1 MTKNILEVHHLKQY
15 FPVANKKVVKAVD
28 DVSFNIANG
37 ETFGL
42 VGESGSGKTTIG
54 RSIIRLYWPTAGE
67 VIFEGE
73 QIAGQLS
80 KKQTA
85 KLRKDM
91 QMIFQ
96 DPMSSLNPR
105 KKVGD
110 IVKLGLDIHYP
121 ELSKDEKLQKV
132 IEMLKIVGLDSS
144 FVNRY
149 PQELSGGQRQRV
161 GIARVVIMHPRLIIA
176 DEAISALDVSVQAQ
190 VVNLLQRIQRESGSA
205 MLFIAH
211 DLAMVKH
218 ISSHIGVIHLGHIVE
233 IGPTEAIFDDPV
245 HPYTKSLLTA
255 IPTTNPIAEQ
265 NKKLSNYHAFRQ
277 QYENKEMA
285 DLGNGHYVIDDGS
298 WTK

>member
-1 MTKNILEVHHLKQY
+1 MANNILEVHHLKQY
-15 FPVANKKVVKAVD
+15 FPIGKKKIVKAVD
-28 DVSFNIANG
+28 DVSFNIASG

-54 RSIIRLYWPTAGE
+54 RSIIRLYKPTFGE
-67 VIFEGE
+67 VLFEGE
-73 QIAGQLS
+73 QIGGS
-80 KKQTA
+80 MDKKRTA

-121 ELSKDEKLQKV
+121 ELSKDEKMARV
-132 IEMLKIVGLDSS
+132 IKMLKVVGLDSS

-161 GIARVVIMHPRLIIA
+161 GIARVVIINPRLIIA

-190 VVNLLQRIQRESGSA
+190 VVNLLQEVQEKTGSA

-218 ISSHIGVIHLGHIVE
+218 ISSHIGVTHLGHIVE
-233 IGPTEAIFDDPV
+233 TGPTEAIFANPV

-255 IPTTNPIAEQ
+255 IPITDPIAEQ
-265 NKKLSNYHAFRQ
+265 KKQLSDYHAFRN
-277 QYENKEMA
+277 QYVNKAMK
-285 DLGNGHYVIDDGS
+285 DLGDGHLVLDDGS
-298 WTK
+298 WS

>member
-1 MTKNILEVHHLKQY
+1 MANNILEVHHLKQY
-15 FPVANKKVVKAVD
+15 FPIGKKKIVKAVD
-28 DVSFNIANG
+28 DVSFNIASG

-54 RSIIRLYWPTAGE
+54 RSISRLYKPTFGE
-67 VIFEGE
+67 VLFEGE
-73 QIAGQLS
+73 QIGGS
-80 KKQTA
+80 MDKKRTA

-121 ELSKDEKLQKV
+121 ELSKDEKMARV
-132 IEMLKIVGLDSS
+132 IKMLKVVGLDSS

-161 GIARVVIMHPRLIIA
+161 GIARVVIMNPRLIIA

-190 VVNLLQRIQRESGSA
+190 VVNLLQEVQEKTGSA

-211 DLAMVKH
+211 NLAMVKH

-233 IGPTEAIFDDPV
+233 TGPTEAIFANPV

-255 IPTTNPIAEQ
+255 IPITDPIAEQ
-265 NKKLSNYHAFRQ
+265 KKQLSDYHAFRN
-277 QYENKEMA
+277 QYVNKAMK
-285 DLGNGHYVIDDGS
+285 DLGDGHLVLDDGS
-298 WTK
+298 WS

>member
-1 MTKNILEVHHLKQY
+1 MANNILEVHHLKQY
-15 FPVANKKVVKAVD
+15 FPIGKKKIVKAVD
-28 DVSFNIANG
+28 DVSFNIASG

-54 RSIIRLYWPTAGE
+54 RSIIRLYKPTFGE
-67 VIFEGE
+67 VLFEGE
-73 QIAGQLS
+73 QIGGS
-80 KKQTA
+80 MDKKRTA

-121 ELSKDEKLQKV
+121 ELSKDEKMARV
-132 IEMLKIVGLDSS
+132 IKMLKVVGLDSS

-161 GIARVVIMHPRLIIA
+161 GIARVVIMNPRLIIA

-190 VVNLLQRIQRESGSA
+190 VVNLLQEVQEKTGNA

-233 IGPTEAIFDDPV
+233 TGPTEAIFANPV

-255 IPTTNPIAEQ
+255 IPITDPIAEQ
-265 NKKLSNYHAFRQ
+265 KKQLSDYHAFRN
-277 QYENKEMA
+277 QYVNKAMK
-285 DLGNGHYVIDDGS
+285 DLGDGHLVLDDGS
-298 WTK
+298 WS

>member
-1 MTKNILEVHHLKQY
+1 MANNILEVHHLKQY
-15 FPVANKKVVKAVD
+15 FPIGKKKIVKAVD
-28 DVSFNIANG
+28 DVSFNIASG

-54 RSIIRLYWPTAGE
+54 RSIIRLYKPTFGE
-67 VIFEGE
+67 VLFEGE
-73 QIAGQLS
+73 QIGGS
-80 KKQTA
+80 MDKKRTA

-121 ELSKDEKLQKV
+121 KLSKDEKMARV
-132 IEMLKIVGLDSS
+132 IKMLKVVGLDSS

-161 GIARVVIMHPRLIIA
+161 GIARVVIMNPRLIIA

-190 VVNLLQRIQRESGSA
+190 VVNLLQEVQEKTGSA

-233 IGPTEAIFDDPV
+233 TGPTEAIFANPV

-255 IPTTNPIAEQ
+255 IPITDPIAEQ
-265 NKKLSNYHAFRQ
+265 KKQLSDYHAFRN
-277 QYENKEMA
+277 QYVNKAMK
-285 DLGNGHYVIDDGS
+285 DLGDGHLILDDGS
-298 WTK
+298 WS

>member
-1 MTKNILEVHHLKQY
+1 MSSNILEVHHLKQY
-15 FPVANKKVVKAVD
+15 FPVANKKIVKAVD

-54 RSIIRLYWPTAGE
+54 RSIIRLYQPTSGE
-67 VIFEGE
+67 VIFEDT
-73 QIAGQLS
+73 QIAGKLAKQQLG
-80 KKQTA
+80 

-110 IVKLGLDIHYP
+110 IIKLGLDIHYP
-121 ELSKDEKLQKV
+121 ELDKDQKMQRV
-132 IEMLKIVGLDSS
+132 VKMLKVVGLDSS

-161 GIARVVIMHPRLIIA
+161 GIARVVIMNPRLIIA

-190 VVNLLQRIQRESGSA
+190 VVNLLQRIQRETGSA

-233 IGPTEAIFDDPV
+233 LGATEQIFANPI
-245 HPYTKSLLTA
+245 HPYTKSLLAA
-255 IPTTNPIAEQ
+255 IPTTNPISEQ
-265 NKKLSNYHAFRQ
+265 TKKLPNYHAVRQ
-277 QYENKEMA
+277 QYENKSMVNVSS
-285 DLGNGHYVIDDGS
+285 DHQVLDDGS
-298 WTK
+298 WNN

>member
-1 MTKNILEVHHLKQY
+1 MANNILEVHHLKQY
-15 FPVANKKVVKAVD
+15 FPIGKKKIVKAVD
-28 DVSFNIANG
+28 DVSFNIASG

-54 RSIIRLYWPTAGE
+54 RSIIRLYKPTFGE
-67 VIFEGE
+67 VLFEGE
-73 QIAGQLS
+73 QIGGS
-80 KKQTA
+80 MDKKRTA

-96 DPMSSLNPR
+96 DPMSSINPR

-121 ELSKDEKLQKV
+121 ELSKDEKMARV
-132 IEMLKIVGLDSS
+132 IKMLKVVGLDSS

-161 GIARVVIMHPRLIIA
+161 GIARVVIMNPRLIIA

-190 VVNLLQRIQRESGSA
+190 VVNLLQEVQEKTGSA

-233 IGPTEAIFDDPV
+233 TGPTEAIFANPV

-255 IPTTNPIAEQ
+255 IPITDPIAEQ
-265 NKKLSNYHAFRQ
+265 KKQLSDYHAFRN
-277 QYENKEMA
+277 QYVNKAMK
-285 DLGNGHYVIDDGS
+285 DLGDGHLVLDDGS
-298 WTK
+298 WS

>member
-1 MTKNILEVHHLKQY
+1 MANNILEVHHLKQY
-15 FPVANKKVVKAVD
+15 FPIGKKKIVKAVD
-28 DVSFNIANG
+28 DVSFNIASG

-54 RSIIRLYWPTAGE
+54 RSIIRLYKPTFGE
-67 VIFEGE
+67 VLFEGE
-73 QIAGQLS
+73 QIGGS
-80 KKQTA
+80 MDKKRTA

-121 ELSKDEKLQKV
+121 ELSKDEKMARV
-132 IEMLKIVGLDSS
+132 IKMLKVVGLDSS

-161 GIARVVIMHPRLIIA
+161 GIARVVIMNPRLIIA

-190 VVNLLQRIQRESGSA
+190 VVNLLQEVQEKTGSA

-233 IGPTEAIFDDPV
+233 TGPTEAIFANPV

-255 IPTTNPIAEQ
+255 IPITDPIAEQ
-265 NKKLSNYHAFRQ
+265 KKQLSNYHAFRN
-277 QYENKEMA
+277 QYVNKAMK
-285 DLGNGHYVIDDGS
+285 DLGDGHLVLDDGS
-298 WTK
+298 WS

>member
-1 MTKNILEVHHLKQY
+1 MANNILEVHHLKQY
-15 FPVANKKVVKAVD
+15 FPIGKKKIVKAVD
-28 DVSFNIANG
+28 DVSFNIASG

-54 RSIIRLYWPTAGE
+54 RSIIRLYKPTFGE
-67 VIFEGE
+67 VLFEGE
-73 QIAGQLS
+73 QIGGS
-80 KKQTA
+80 MDKKRTA

-121 ELSKDEKLQKV
+121 ELSKDEKMARV
-132 IEMLKIVGLDSS
+132 IKMLKVVGLDSS

-161 GIARVVIMHPRLIIA
+161 GIARVVIMNPRLIIA

-190 VVNLLQRIQRESGSA
+190 VVNLLQEVQEKTGSA

-233 IGPTEAIFDDPV
+233 TGPTEAIFANPV

-255 IPTTNPIAEQ
+255 IPITDPIAEQ
-265 NKKLSNYHAFRQ
+265 KKQLSDYYAFRN
-277 QYENKEMA
+277 QYVNKAMK
-285 DLGNGHYVIDDGS
+285 DLGDGHLVLDDGS
-298 WTK
+298 WS

>member
-1 MTKNILEVHHLKQY
+1 MANNILEVHHLKQY
-15 FPVANKKVVKAVD
+15 FPIGKKKIVKAVD
-28 DVSFNIANG
+28 DISFNIASG

-54 RSIIRLYWPTAGE
+54 RSIIRLYKPTFGE
-67 VIFEGE
+67 VLFEGE
-73 QIAGQLS
+73 QIGGS
-80 KKQTA
+80 MDKKRTA

-121 ELSKDEKLQKV
+121 ELSKDEKMARV
-132 IEMLKIVGLDSS
+132 IKMLKVVGLDSS

-161 GIARVVIMHPRLIIA
+161 GIARVVIMNPRLIIA

-190 VVNLLQRIQRESGSA
+190 VVNLLQEVQEKTGSA

-233 IGPTEAIFDDPV
+233 TGPTEAIFANPV

-255 IPTTNPIAEQ
+255 IPITDPIAEQ
-265 NKKLSNYHAFRQ
+265 KKQLSDYHAFRN
-277 QYENKEMA
+277 QYVNKAMK
-285 DLGNGHYVIDDGS
+285 DLGDGHLVLDDGS
-298 WTK
+298 WS

>member
-1 MTKNILEVHHLKQY
+1 MANNILEVHHLKQY
-15 FPVANKKVVKAVD
+15 FPIGKNKVVKAVD
-28 DVSFNIANG
+28 DVSFNIASG

-54 RSIIRLYWPTAGE
+54 RSIIRLYKPTFGE
-67 VIFEGE
+67 VLFEGT
-73 QIAGQLS
+73 QIGGNLD
-80 KKQTA
+80 KKRTA

-121 ELSKDEKLQKV
+121 ELSKDEKMNRV
-132 IEMLKIVGLDSS
+132 VEMLKVVGLDSS

-161 GIARVVIMHPRLIIA
+161 GIARVVIMNPRLIIA

-190 VVNLLQRIQRESGSA
+190 VVNLLQKIQEETGSA

-233 IGPTEAIFDDPV
+233 SGPTDEIFDNPV
-245 HPYTKSLLTA
+245 HPYTQSLLTA
-255 IPTTNPIAEQ
+255 IPMTDPIAEQ
-265 NKKLSNYHAFRQ
+265 NKQLSDYHAMRH
-277 QYENKEMA
+277 QYVDKAMT
-285 DLGNGHYVIDDGS
+285 DLGNGHLVLDDGS
-298 WTK
+298 WS

>member
-1 MTKNILEVHHLKQY
+1 MANNILEVHHLKQY
-15 FPVANKKVVKAVD
+15 FPIGKKKIVKAVD
-28 DVSFNIANG
+28 DVSFNIASG

-54 RSIIRLYWPTAGE
+54 RSIIRLYKPTFGE
-67 VIFEGE
+67 VLFEGE
-73 QIAGQLS
+73 QIGGS
-80 KKQTA
+80 MDKKRTA
-85 KLRKDM
+85 RLRKDM

-121 ELSKDEKLQKV
+121 ELSKDEKMARV
-132 IEMLKIVGLDSS
+132 IKMLKVVGLDSS

-161 GIARVVIMHPRLIIA
+161 GIARVVIMNPRLIIA

-190 VVNLLQRIQRESGSA
+190 VVNLLQEVQEKTGSA

-233 IGPTEAIFDDPV
+233 TGPTEAIFANPI

-255 IPTTNPIAEQ
+255 IPITDPIAEQ
-265 NKKLSNYHAFRQ
+265 KKQLSDYHAFRN
-277 QYENKEMA
+277 QYVNKAMK
-285 DLGNGHYVIDDGS
+285 DLGDGHLVLDDGS
-298 WTK
+298 WS

>member
-1 MTKNILEVHHLKQY
+1 MANNILEVHHLKQY
-15 FPVANKKVVKAVD
+15 FPIGKKKIVKAVD
-28 DVSFNIANG
+28 DVSFNIASG

-54 RSIIRLYWPTAGE
+54 RSIIRLYKPTFGE
-67 VIFEGE
+67 VLFEGE
-73 QIAGQLS
+73 QIGGS
-80 KKQTA
+80 MDKKRTA
-85 KLRKDM
+85 RLRKDM

-121 ELSKDEKLQKV
+121 ELSKDEKMARV
-132 IEMLKIVGLDSS
+132 IKMLKVVGLDSS

-161 GIARVVIMHPRLIIA
+161 GIARVVIMNPRLIIA

-190 VVNLLQRIQRESGSA
+190 VVNLLQEVQEKTGSA

-233 IGPTEAIFDDPV
+233 TGPTEAIFANPV

-255 IPTTNPIAEQ
+255 IPITDPIAEQ
-265 NKKLSNYHAFRQ
+265 KKQLSDYHAFRN
-277 QYENKEMA
+277 QYVNKAMK
-285 DLGNGHYVIDDGS
+285 DLGDGHLVLDDGS
-298 WTK
+298 WS

>member
-1 MTKNILEVHHLKQY
+1 MSSNILEVHHLKQY
-15 FPVANKKVVKAVD
+15 FPVANKKIVKAVD

-54 RSIIRLYWPTAGE
+54 RSIIRLYQPTSGE
-67 VIFEGE
+67 VIFEGT
-73 QIAGQLS
+73 QIAGKLAKEQLE
-80 KKQTA
+80 

-110 IVKLGLDIHYP
+110 IIKLGLDIHYP
-121 ELSKDEKLQKV
+121 ELDKEQKMQRV
-132 IEMLKIVGLDSS
+132 VKMLKVVGLDSS

-161 GIARVVIMHPRLIIA
+161 GIARVVIMNPRLIIA

-190 VVNLLQRIQRESGSA
+190 VVNLLQRIQRETGSA

-233 IGPTEAIFDDPV
+233 LGATEQIFANPI
-245 HPYTKSLLTA
+245 HPYTKSLLAA
-255 IPTTNPIAEQ
+255 IPTTNPISEQ
-265 NKKLSNYHAFRQ
+265 TKKLPNYHAVRQ
-277 QYENKEMA
+277 QYENKPMVNVGS
-285 DLGNGHYVIDDGS
+285 DHQVLDDGS
-298 WTK
+298 WNN

>member
-1 MTKNILEVHHLKQY
+1 MANNILEVHHLKQY
-15 FPVANKKVVKAVD
+15 FPIGKKKIVKAVD

-54 RSIIRLYWPTAGE
+54 RSIIRLYKPTFGE
-67 VIFEGE
+67 VLFEGE
-73 QIAGQLS
+73 QIGGS
-80 KKQTA
+80 MDKKRTA

-121 ELSKDEKLQKV
+121 ELSKDEKMARV
-132 IEMLKIVGLDSS
+132 IKMLKVVGLDSS

-161 GIARVVIMHPRLIIA
+161 GIARVVIMNPRLIIA

-190 VVNLLQRIQRESGSA
+190 VVNLLQEVQEKTGSA

-233 IGPTEAIFDDPV
+233 TGPTEAIFANPV

-255 IPTTNPIAEQ
+255 IPITDPIAEQ
-265 NKKLSNYHAFRQ
+265 KKQLSDYHAFRN
-277 QYENKEMA
+277 QYVNKAMK
-285 DLGNGHYVIDDGS
+285 DLGDGHLVLDDGS
-298 WTK
+298 WS

>member
-1 MTKNILEVHHLKQY
+1 MANNILEVHHLKQY
-15 FPVANKKVVKAVD
+15 FPIGKKKIVKAVD
-28 DVSFNIANG
+28 DVSFNIASG

-54 RSIIRLYWPTAGE
+54 RSIIRLYKPTFGE
-67 VIFEGE
+67 VLFEGE
-73 QIAGQLS
+73 QIGGS
-80 KKQTA
+80 MDKKRTA

-121 ELSKDEKLQKV
+121 ELSKDEKMARV
-132 IEMLKIVGLDSS
+132 IKMLKVVGLDSS

-161 GIARVVIMHPRLIIA
+161 GIARVVIMNPRLIIA

-190 VVNLLQRIQRESGSA
+190 VVNLLQEVQEKTGSA

-233 IGPTEAIFDDPV
+233 TGPTEAIFANPV

-255 IPTTNPIAEQ
+255 IPITDPIAEQ
-265 NKKLSNYHAFRQ
+265 KKQLSDYHAFRN
-277 QYENKEMA
+277 QYVNEAMK
-285 DLGNGHYVIDDGS
+285 DLGDGHLVLDDGS
-298 WTK
+298 WS

>member
-1 MTKNILEVHHLKQY
+1 MANNILEVHHLKQY
-15 FPVANKKVVKAVD
+15 FPIGKKKIVKAVD
-28 DVSFNIANG
+28 DVSFNIASG

-54 RSIIRLYWPTAGE
+54 RSIIRLYKPTFGE
-67 VIFEGE
+67 VLFEGE
-73 QIAGQLS
+73 QIGGS
-80 KKQTA
+80 MDKKRTA

-121 ELSKDEKLQKV
+121 ELSKDEKMARV
-132 IEMLKIVGLDSS
+132 IKMLKVVGLDSS

-161 GIARVVIMHPRLIIA
+161 GIARVVIMNPRLIIA

-190 VVNLLQRIQRESGSA
+190 VVNLLQEVQEKTGSA

-233 IGPTEAIFDDPV
+233 TGPTEAIFANPV

-255 IPTTNPIAEQ
+255 IPITDPIAEQ
-265 NKKLSNYHAFRQ
+265 KKQLSDYHAFRN
-277 QYENKEMA
+277 QYVNKAMK
-285 DLGNGHYVIDDGS
+285 DLGDSHLVLDDGS
-298 WTK
+298 WS

>member
-1 MTKNILEVHHLKQY
+1 MANNILEVHHLKQY
-15 FPVANKKVVKAVD
+15 FPIGKKKIVKAVD
-28 DVSFNIANG
+28 DVSFNISSG

-54 RSIIRLYWPTAGE
+54 RSIIRLYKPTFGE
-67 VIFEGE
+67 VLFEGE
-73 QIAGQLS
+73 QIGGS
-80 KKQTA
+80 MDKKRTA

-121 ELSKDEKLQKV
+121 ELSKDEKMARV
-132 IEMLKIVGLDSS
+132 IKMLKVVGLDSS

-161 GIARVVIMHPRLIIA
+161 GIARVVIMNPRLIIA

-190 VVNLLQRIQRESGSA
+190 VVNLLQEVQEKTGSA

-233 IGPTEAIFDDPV
+233 TGPTEAIFANPV

-255 IPTTNPIAEQ
+255 IPITDPIAEQ
-265 NKKLSNYHAFRQ
+265 KKQLSDYHAFRN
-277 QYENKEMA
+277 QYVNKAMK
-285 DLGNGHYVIDDGS
+285 DLGDGHLVLDDGS
-298 WTK
+298 WS